1 MHYEHSR
8 LQSQVQ
14 ASALV
19 AQNLLE
25 HTRVLGR
32 IAEELTETI
41 LGGGI
46 IYACGN
52 GGSAAQ
58 AQHFVAELVGRF
70 HPRRKRQGYAAV
82 ALTTDTAVLTAV
94 GNDFGYDQIFLRQAK
109 ALMTENDALVCFS
122 TSGNSA
128 NVVNAGRWARTE
140 LGARV
145 FALTGLRE
153 SALSE
158 LAHYTVPAGSTDT
171 ARIQEAHLLCV
182 HLLCDMIERS
192 IEDGDGVD

>member
-1 MHYEHSR
+1 MRYSPHR
-8 LQSQVQ
+8 LHSQVQ
-14 ASALV
+14 AAAMV
-19 AQNLLE
+19 VQNLLE
-25 HTRVLGR
+25 HERVLAR
-32 IAEELTETI
+32 MAEELTETI

-46 IYACGN
+46 IYVCGN

-70 HPRRKRQGYAAV
+70 HPLRKRQGYAAV
-82 ALTTDTAVLTAV
+82 ALTADTAILTAV
-94 GNDFGYDQIFLRQAK
+94 ANDFGYDQTFLRQAK
-109 ALMTENDALVCFS
+109 ALMTENDALLCFS

-128 NVVNAGRWARTE
+128 NVVNAARWARKD
-140 LGARV
+140 LNAHV
-145 FALTGLRE
+145 FAFTGLRE

-158 LAHYTVPAGSTDT
+158 VAHYTVPAGSTDT
-171 ARIQEAHLLCV
+171 ARIQEAHMVCI